1 MMRGGTVE
9 LVLQGEVRTSQ
20 ERLAVDPNKLTSKH
34 DRKDVDLT
42 EQESEGEVDSNV
54 DMHRGGEVE
63 CSFWDAEKGQ
73 VKVVPV
79 EDV

>member
-20 ERLAVDPNKLTSKH
+20 ERLPVDPNKLTSKH
-34 DRKDVDLT
+34 DRADLGVN
-42 EQESEGEVDSNV
+42 EQEPEGEVHSNV
-54 DMHRGGEVE
+54 DMHRGGKVE
-63 CSFWDAEKGQ
+63 CNFWDAEKGQ